1 MQTLLHKTWMQVKYS
16 PFEPKGEKVQR
27 MLFLT
32 YISGGKEATTGF
44 LFSSVYQRV
53 FAPESISAL
62 CLLFAVL
69 VLPLFF
75 CYSSCVFSF

>member
-32 YISGGKEATTGF
+32 YISGGKEATLIIKLDFCSVQCISGF
-44 LFSSVYQRV
+44 LPQNQFLPFVY
-53 FAPESISAL
+53 F
-62 CLLFAVL
+62 LLF
-69 VLPLFF
+69 
-75 CYSSCVFSF
+75 

>member
-1 MQTLLHKTWMQVKYS
+1 M
-16 PFEPKGEKVQR
+16 QR

-32 YISGGKEATTGF
+32 YISGGKEATLIIKPDF
-44 LFSSVYQRV
+44 CSVQRV
-53 FAPESISAL
+53 FAPESISAP